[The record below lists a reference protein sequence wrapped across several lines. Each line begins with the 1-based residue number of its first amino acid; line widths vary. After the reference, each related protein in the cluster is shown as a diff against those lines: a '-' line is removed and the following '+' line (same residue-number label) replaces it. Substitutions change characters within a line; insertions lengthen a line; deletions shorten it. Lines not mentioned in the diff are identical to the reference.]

1 MTSLQIILI
10 QSIRHL
16 LHLYKKMHTQTQPFR
31 AIKFPQLNSNN
42 NIHNDRYYY
51 ILSTIHC
58 LIFIYISFQICLI
71 FLSK

>member
-10 QSIRHL
+10 PSIRHL
-16 LHLYKKMHTQTQPFR
+16 LHLYKKMETHTWPFR
-31 AIKFPQLNSNN
+31 VITFPQLNSN